1 MKKIFSIIAISV
13 FALSFSQTYVKVTSD
28 KNQLETVYAG
38 GQQKFNTDL
47 SDNLQY
53 TGNTFQV
60 NGDFKLNFNIDENG
74 KISDVKLSPELFD
87 KSFEREV
94 KRDLGRMKKHFVGNQ
109 KQNVSVG
116 LSFSRDIPDHDG
128 RAFLTSSQSYTNTR

>member
-13 FALSFSQTYVKVTSD
+13 FALSYSQTYVKVTSD
-28 KNQLETVYAG
+28 KSQLETVYAG

-53 TGNTFQV
+53 TGNAFQV

-74 KISDVKLSPELFD
+74 KISDVKLLPELFD

-94 KRDLGRMKKHFVGNQ
+94 KRDLGRMKKHFVSNQ

-116 LSFSRDIPDHDG
+116 LSFSRDIPYNDG
-128 RAFLTSSQSYTNTR
+128 RAFLTSSQSYSNTR

>member
-1 MKKIFSIIAISV
+1 MKKIFSVITISV
-13 FALSFSQTYVKVTSD
+13 FTLSYSQTYVKVTSD

-53 TGNTFQV
+53 TGNAFQV
-60 NGDFKLNFNIDENG
+60 NGDFKLNFNIDEDG
-74 KISDVKLSPELFD
+74 KISEVKLLPELFD

-94 KRDLGRMKKHFVGNQ
+94 KRDLGRIKKHFVSNQ
-109 KQNVSVG
+109 KQNVSVS

-128 RAFLTSSQSYTNTR
+128 RAFLTCSKPYANIR